1 MDRFFHALMALA
13 CFLLISA
20 LWLAALGLLTT
31 VLMQVLYGF
40 SAGSLSAWKSLY
52 LAFQQGGTIPLGFFL
67 YGLAAVLLAG
77 AGEIVILWRLP
88 SIVSA
93 MPSPSLPRIRLPR
106 IVSRSHR
113 PRTPKD
119 RAEPVMQPIRVPAP
133 PPPAPVMPAAPAPP
147 PPAPEPDP
155 REGRISDS
163 AIIARIMA
171 LFDVWNEPPPAWMA
185 EALRDEVVLLSPDA
199 WPTLE
204 SLGSQGLNLLV
215 TLREHDMLPESPA
228 ALRAIG
234 EIESL
239 LQTNVGAGLAHAAA
253 ETPAPALTLA
263 ASWLCEAV
271 DNVLTAQAESGT
283 QPDRV
288 PMAQTMFDRALRS
301 MSDADWA
308 SLDLFPEK
316 AGRVRV
322 LSDRLREDMRGTGPR
337 PVPPPSN
344 PAEAVIAL
352 LKQFGFVLDAAL
364 PTPEQGPLLA
374 RRDDLLLLLQIID
387 LREGN
392 WHMPKGLLG
401 PWLSGTPETGNSP
414 ARLLWQHLARRRLR
428 QDDLKPLVGLLVVH
442 GGRIEQEDRL
452 AELVAADR
460 RRSGIGVAWL
470 TGSSGPLPSLEREL
484 ATLPDRVREERRRGH
499 LADHSASSP

>member
-1 MDRFFHALMALA
+1 MDRLFHALIALA
-13 CFLLISA
+13 CFVLISA
-20 LWLAALGLLTT
+20 LWLAALGLLST

-40 SAGSLSAWKSLY
+40 SAGSLSAWKGLY
-52 LAFQQGGTIPLGFFL
+52 LAFQQGGTIPLGFIL

-77 AGEIVILWRLP
+77 GGEIVILWRLP
-88 SIVSA
+88 SIASA
-93 MPSPSLPRIRLPR
+93 MPSPALPHIRLPR
-106 IVSRSHR
+106 IAPKIRR
-113 PRTPKD
+113 PRPPKD
-119 RAEPVMQPIRVPAP
+119 RAEPVMAP
-133 PPPAPVMPAAPAPP
+133 LRTPSPPSAPVTP
-147 PPAPEPDP
+147 PPAPEPPP
-155 REGRISDS
+155 REVKTSDS

-215 TLREHDMLPESPA
+215 TLREYDMLPESPA

-239 LQTNVGAGLAHAAA
+239 LRTNVGAGLNAAA
-253 ETPAPALTLA
+253 PEPAAPILTLA

-271 DNVLTAQAESGT
+271 DNVLAAQAESRT

-322 LSDRLREDMRGTGPR
+322 LSDRLREDMRGGGPPGPR
-337 PVPPPSN
+337 AAPPPSS

-352 LKQFGFVLDAAL
+352 LKQFGFVLDAAS
-364 PTPEQGPLLA
+364 PAPEQGPLLA
-374 RRDDLLLLLQIID
+374 RRDDLLLLLQVVD
-387 LREGN
+387 LKTRD
-392 WHMPKGLLG
+392 WHLPKGLLG
-401 PWLSGTPETGNSP
+401 PWLSGAAQTENSP

-428 QDDLKPLVGLLVVH
+428 QAELRPLIGLLVVH
-442 GGRIEQEDRL
+442 GGRIEQEERL

-460 RRSGIGVAWL
+460 RRTGIGLAWL
-470 TGSSGPLPSLEREL
+470 AEGGGAAPSLEHEL
-484 ATLPDRVREERRRGH
+484 AALPDRIREERRRGH
-499 LADHSASSP
+499 LADHSAS